1 MTLNYMKKKH
11 SSYLHIFNHFQRYKD
26 VNISILFLYKKLTG
40 FIKDYSISKHLNYS
54 NYSTTLYINH
64 KTVLIR
70 AIFV

>member
-1 MTLNYMKKKH
+1 MTQNYMKKKH
-11 SSYLHIFNHFQRYKD
+11 SSYLYYFNYFQRYKD